1 MPWDTSF
8 PDFNVSKKKLFYVTP
23 ENMQIA
29 FFNVNVLGHTFLKV
43 AASKL
48 KSGFVCFKGKPLKH
62 TYYAQLKLHIY

>member
-29 FFNVNVLGHTFLKV
+29 FFLCKCVGTYI
-43 AASKL
+43 S
-48 KSGFVCFKGKPLKH
+48 KSGSFKAEERISLF
-62 TYYAQLKLHIY
+62 